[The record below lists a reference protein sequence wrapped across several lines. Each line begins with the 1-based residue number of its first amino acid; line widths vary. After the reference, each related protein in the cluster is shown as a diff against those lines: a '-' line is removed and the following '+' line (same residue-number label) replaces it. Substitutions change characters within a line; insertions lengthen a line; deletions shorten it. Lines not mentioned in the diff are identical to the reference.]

1 MITSNKIGKNI
12 IDVRMLTKGNS
23 DKFQFLLISD
33 VHFDH
38 PKCKRD
44 VLKKHLDEA
53 VKRGAKIMVNGD
65 TFCIMQGVND
75 KRHTK
80 SDVRPEHMGINY
92 FDLVI
97 DEAVEWWSPYAEHI
111 IFFAYGNHET
121 SVIKK
126 NEFDILQ
133 RFVQLLNF
141 KNNTSIHVGG
151 YSGWVKFSAFRG
163 GRSCNGLMKYHHGYG
178 GGGAVTRGTIQHYRM
193 ANSVMNADVIWMGHV
208 HELYHITSIKEYVKT
223 NKRTEVCFKHVHE
236 VRTATYKE
244 EFNDGSFGWHVE
256 RGAPP
261 KPLGGYWM
269 EVSMVRRCQAG
280 EDILSMEYNFTP
292 AIGYQ

>member
-1 MITSNKIGKNI
+1 MIKSKKIGKNI
-12 IDVRMLTKGNS
+12 IDVSIAL
-23 DKFQFLLISD
+23 DKDNRSAEFLLISD
-33 VHFDH
+33 VHFDN
-38 PKCKRD
+38 PKCKREI
-44 VLKKHLDEA
+44 LKKHLDQA
-53 VKRGAKIMVNGD
+53 VKKGAKIMVNGD

-75 KRHTK
+75 RRHSK

-121 SVIKK
+121 AVIKR

-133 RFVQLLNF
+133 RFVQLLNY
-141 KNNTSIHVGG
+141 KNNTNVLVGG
-151 YSGWVKFSAFRG
+151 YSGWVRLGATRS
-163 GRSCNGLMKYHHGYG
+163 GRYCTGLIKYHHGYG

-208 HELYHITSIKEYVKT
+208 HELYHLTSIKEYIKT
-223 NKRTEVCFKHVHE
+223 NKKTEVCFKHVHE

-244 EFNDGSFGWHVE
+244 EFEDGAHGWHIE

-269 EVSMVRRCQAG
+269 QAEIVRSRVAG
-280 EDILSMEYNFTP
+280 EDVLTMQFSFTP